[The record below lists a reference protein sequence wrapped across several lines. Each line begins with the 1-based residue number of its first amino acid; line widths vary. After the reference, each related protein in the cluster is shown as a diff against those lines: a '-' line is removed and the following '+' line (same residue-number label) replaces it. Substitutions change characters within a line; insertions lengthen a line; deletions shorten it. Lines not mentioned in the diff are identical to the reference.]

1 MAPYATVIVPT
12 HDRIATLAVT
22 VASVQRQTVQE
33 IEIIIS
39 GDGAT
44 ADVTNAAHALAA
56 QDSRVRFLEFEKAPG
71 SGGEN
76 RDRAIREFA
85 RAERIFYT
93 DDDDLWLPQHI
104 ETIGLQLDHF
114 DVVDT
119 LPVSATACG
128 RLALT
133 CVNSASQTTRSL
145 LMQDKLQSMYD
156 THLAH
161 RRSTYLALGGPWR
174 KALGGDVVFKVLGTF
189 AAANVSWL
197 TLPIAT
203 AISLHGGA
211 RATNS
216 STERQAEIVAWSSRL
231 KEHTPQM
238 LTADAHPA
246 WPFFYGLNLFPPE
259 AGDTLYD
266 YLRRLGMKLP
276 RDGSDPGLEADLLT
290 LPLDQAKC
298 DEMETTFALHRG
310 DLVDTARIIS
320 VAPVLLDT
328 VKVAVSSWP
337 FLRRALRR
345 LPLAKALTLVQSLP
359 RSDPRTGELLAI
371 FEVYL
376 RLWARQPKLALPL
389 AERLAADV
397 RFVPHEAELLLGEVH
412 LALGNFDEGF
422 SYLGRAAARENRGSA
437 ISGRLAVAFMKAGRI
452 DDARVCLER
461 IESRLGGLPHT
472 VALRR
477 QLTALEIER
486 RDTADSRL

>member
-1 MAPYATVIVPT
+1 VPPYASVIVPT
-12 HDRIATLAVT
+12 HDRFATLAVT

-44 ADVTNAAHALAA
+44 ADVTNAARALAA

-76 RDRAIREFA
+76 RDRAIRESA

-93 DDDDLWLPQHI
+93 DDDDLWLPEHI
-104 ETIGLQLDHF
+104 ETIGPQLDRF

-133 CVNSASQTTRSL
+133 CVNSACETMRSL
-145 LMQDKLQSMYD
+145 LVQDKLKFMYD

-161 RRSTYLALGGPWR
+161 RRTTYLALGGAWR
-174 KALGGDVVFKVLGTF
+174 KAQGGDAVFQVLGTF
-189 AAANVSWL
+189 AAANASWV

-203 AISLHGGA
+203 AVSLHGGA
-211 RATNS
+211 RATFS
-216 STERQAEIVAWSSRL
+216 SAERYAEIVAWSARL
-231 KEHTPQM
+231 KEYTPQM

-246 WPFFYGLNLFPPE
+246 WPFFHCLNLFPPE
-259 AGDTLYD
+259 AGDMVHD
-266 YLRRLGMKLP
+266 YLRRLGLRLP
-276 RDGSDPGLEADLLT
+276 EDSVGSRPDTDLLS
-290 LPLDQAKC
+290 LPLDQTRS
-298 DEMETTFALHRG
+298 DEMDTTFALHRG
-310 DLVDTARIIS
+310 DLLDTARIES
-320 VAPVLLDT
+320 VAPLLLDT
-328 VKVAVSSWP
+328 VKVAVSSWA

-359 RSDPRTGELLAI
+359 RSDPRTNELLAI

-376 RLWARQPKLALPL
+376 QLWARQPKQALPL
-389 AERLAADV
+389 AERLAVDV

-422 SYLGRAAARENRGSA
+422 SYLSRAAARENRGSA
-437 ISGRLAVAFMKAGRI
+437 ISVRLAVALMKAGRL
-452 DDARVCLER
+452 DDARLCLER
-461 IESRLGGLPHT
+461 IESRLGGLPHA

-477 QLTALEIER
+477 QLTALETER
-486 RDTADSRL
+486 HSSSSRP